1 VISKK
6 KTIKKTSKNTDKKL
20 SELGLKKRTSKAKK
34 SKKPSK
40 KVLKSDKHIP
50 AGFLGF
56 LVRSWHS
63 IDLGASRWLWLAVTV
78 VILDQWTKSLIMDR
92 FDEFDSVTLLPVLDF
107 MRIHNTGAAFSFLSD
122 ASGWQRWM
130 FTGLG
135 IGASTVICV
144 WLIKLPS
151 RGQALLAVSLA
162 FIMGGALGNVI
173 DRILWGHVVDFIRVH
188 YQQWFFPVFNV
199 ADSAITLGAVL
210 LILDTLLN
218 RES

>member
-1 VISKK
+1 MITKK
-6 KTIKKTSKNTDKKL
+6 KTIKKTSKNTDKKS
-20 SELGLKKRTSKAKK
+20 SELGSKKRTSKAKTPK
-34 SKKPSK
+34 KSSKKI
-40 KVLKSDKHIP
+40 LKSDKHIP
-50 AGFLGF
+50 AGFMGL
-56 LVRSWHS
+56 LVKSWRST
-63 IDLGASRWLWLAVTV
+63 DLGASRWLWLAVTI

-92 FDEFDSVTLLPVLDF
+92 FDEFDSVTLLPMLDF
-107 MRIHNTGAAFSFLSD
+107 MRIHNPGAAFSFLSD

-144 WLIKLPS
+144 WLIKLPA

-173 DRILWGHVVDFIRVH
+173 DRILWGHVIDFIRVH
-188 YQQWFFPVFNV
+188 YQQWFFPAFNV
-199 ADSAITLGAVL
+199 ADSAITLGAAL